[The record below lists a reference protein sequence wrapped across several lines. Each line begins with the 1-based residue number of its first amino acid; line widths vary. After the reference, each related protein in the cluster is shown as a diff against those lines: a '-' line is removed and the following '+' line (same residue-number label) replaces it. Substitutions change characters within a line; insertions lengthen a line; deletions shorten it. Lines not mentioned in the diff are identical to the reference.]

1 MIMRIAGKIFRD
13 FIRQI
18 RAVNEKY
25 KHPDIEMTPLAR
37 TSLIGLRV
45 YLFVL
50 VGLMLFK
57 FIYLASH

>member
-1 MIMRIAGKIFRD
+1 MILRIIGRIVRD
-13 FIRQI
+13 FVRQI

-25 KHPDIEMTPLAR
+25 REPDIEMTPLVR
-37 TSLIGLRV
+37 SSLIGLRL
-45 YLFVL
+45 YLLFL